1 MKRNLCFF
9 VVFFAFS
16 GFTNLLNA
24 QNVGITDKS
33 GGITPA
39 NPLQVHKETKGS
51 NTLIQM
57 SNQIT
62 GETAGDGFQLGIDGY
77 QNGFIINKETGKNI
91 ILGGSNIATD
101 NTTIEN
107 DGTVVFNGAA
117 TTWDELRGSGSAI
130 GTGSSPVMV
139 QFTGNGPLFEWSF
152 SHGTS
157 DKCLYYE

>member
-39 NPLQVHKETKGS
+39 NPLQVHKETMGS

-57 SNQIT
+57 TNQST
-62 GETAGDGFQLGIDGY
+62 GETAGDGFQLGIDGS
-77 QNGFIINKETGKNI
+77 QHGFIINKEKGKNI
-91 ILGGSNIATD
+91 ILGGSNIAKD
-101 NTTIEN
+101 NTTIES

-117 TTWDELRGSGSAI
+117 TTWDDLKGSFYTRGTA
-130 GTGSSPVMV
+130 SSPAMM
-139 QFTGNGPLFEWSF
+139 QFTGIGPLFEWSF
-152 SHGTS
+152 SHGA
-157 DKCLYYE
+157 